1 MKKSSKRKRRGLTP
15 QNYFKE
21 ALESLTGKKLPM
33 RVPRFKASRMSDENQ
48 YKLQEWCVNNANPP
62 WATGL
67 SMIEAAELIVQG
79 AIENGNIEGP
89 KRNAKF
95 SSGGVLSGKDD
106 GTFTNHR
113 GGRCRL

>member
-1 MKKSSKRKRRGLTP
+1 MKKKPRKRRRFGP
-15 QNYFKE
+15 VNYFKE

-48 YKLQEWCVNNANPP
+48 YKLQGWCINNAQPP

-79 AIENGNIEGP
+79 AIENGTIEGP
-89 KRNAKF
+89 QRNAKF
-95 SSGGVLSGKDD
+95 SSGGVLSEKED
-106 GTFTNHR
+106 GTFTNYKR
-113 GGRCRL
+113 RL

>member
-1 MKKSSKRKRRGLTP
+1 MMKKKTSKRRKLSP
-15 QNYFKE
+15 INYFKE

-48 YKLQEWCVNNANPP
+48 FKLQEWCVDNANPP

-79 AIENGNIEGP
+79 SIENGNIEGP
-89 KRNAKF
+89 PRNAKF
-95 SSGGVLSGKDD
+95 STGGILGSGND
-106 GTFTNHR
+106 GTFTNKR
-113 GGRCRL
+113 N

>member
-1 MKKSSKRKRRGLTP
+1 MKKKTRKHRRLGP
-15 QNYFKE
+15 INYFKE
-21 ALESLTGKKLPM
+21 ALESLTGKNLPM

-48 YKLQEWCVNNANPP
+48 YKLQEWCVDNAQPP

-89 KRNAKF
+89 PRNAKF
-95 SSGGVLSGKDD
+95 STGGILGGGND
-106 GTFTNHR
+106 GTFTNR
-113 GGRCRL
+113 KS

>member
-1 MKKSSKRKRRGLTP
+1 MKKPSKRRKPPL

-33 RVPRFKASRMSDENQ
+33 VVPRFKASRMSDENQ
-48 YKLQEWCVNNANPP
+48 YKLQEWCVDNARPP

-89 KRNAKF
+89 PRNAKF
-95 SSGGVLSGKDD
+95 STGGVLGGKED
-106 GTFTNHR
+106 GTFTNYRSRH
-113 GGRCRL
+113 

>member
-1 MKKSSKRKRRGLTP
+1 MPKPKKKPKKRRAPL
-15 QNYFKE
+15 QRNYFKE

-33 RVPRFKASRMSDENQ
+33 RVPPFKASRMSGGKQ
-48 YKLQEWCVNNANPP
+48 YQLQEWCVDNANPP

-89 KRNAKF
+89 KQKTRF
-95 SSGGVLSGKDD
+95 SEGGILGAIKDG

-113 GGRCRL
+113 RA

>member
-1 MKKSSKRKRRGLTP
+1 MKKSKKHRAAINP
-15 QNYFKE
+15 INYFKE

-48 YKLQEWCVNNANPP
+48 YKLQEWCVDNAQPP

-89 KRNAKF
+89 PRNAKF
-95 SSGGVLSGKDD
+95 SGGGVLSERED
-106 GTFTNHR
+106 GTFTNYSKN
-113 GGRCRL
+113 L